1 MPAPSILKHSV
12 RAKKLFIH
20 DVSMKPPPATGQSAS
35 CAEALSGEACRTY
48 PTRGL
53 VAQGAILTNSRR
65 IATLGTLSL
74 AAIVVGLLCLHF
86 GTQPIAYGEI
96 LRVFA
101 DAISRKELDGGTSD
115 ITRTILLHVR
125 LPRML
130 LGFLIGC
137 SLATVGVALQALLRN
152 PLADPYVLGVSSGA
166 ALGAAV
172 GVLFGVGATFLAETA
187 LPACGF
193 AGGLLALVIVYRM
206 ATHYEQL
213 PIHSLLL
220 TGVILNAIFSALIM
234 FITSILEPNRSYG
247 MMAWL
252 MGTLTAPTYGGLLG
266 LVAYLSIGLFLLFS
280 QMRALNIL
288 ALGEE
293 SARTLGVDTERT
305 KRLIFVLTA
314 LLTGAVVSV
323 SGMIGFIGMVVPHAV
338 RLLTGADHRLLLPA
352 SALVGGTFLMGADT
366 IARTLISPAEI
377 PVGII
382 TALAG
387 GPFFVYLLVWRK
399 DRLA

>member
-1 MPAPSILKHSV
+1 MRFLLKQ
-12 RAKKLFIH
+12 R
-20 DVSMKPPPATGQSAS
+20 PATVQSGSCAGVLPNESCRMDSAS
-35 CAEALSGEACRTY
+35 GI
-48 PTRGL
+48 
-53 VAQGAILTNSRR
+53 VAQGAILTSSRWMV
-65 IATLGTLSL
+65 TLGIL
-74 AAIVVGLLCLHF
+74 ALTAVAVSFICLHF
-86 GTQPIAYGEI
+86 GAQPIAYGEI
-96 LRVFA
+96 LRVFLDAMNRKGIDDGTA
-101 DAISRKELDGGTSD
+101 DVAS
-115 ITRTILLHVR
+115 TILLQVR
-125 LPRML
+125 MPRML
-130 LGFLIGC
+130 LGFLVGC

-172 GVLFGVGATFLAETA
+172 GVLLGAGATFLAETA
-187 LPACGF
+187 LPVCGF

-206 ATHYEQL
+206 AASSEQL

-252 MGTLTAPTYGGLLG
+252 MGTLTAPTYGSLAGLI
-266 LVAYLSIGLFLLFS
+266 VYLSIGLVLLFG

-293 SARTLGVDTERT
+293 SARTLGIDTERA
-305 KRLIFVLTA
+305 KRSIFVLAA
-314 LLTGAVVSV
+314 LVTGAVVSV

-338 RLLTGADHRLLLPA
+338 RLVTGADHRLLLPA

-366 IARTLISPAEI
+366 IARTMISPAEI

-387 GPFFVYLLVWRK
+387 GPFFVYLLLWRK

>member
-1 MPAPSILKHSV
+1 
-12 RAKKLFIH
+12 
-20 DVSMKPPPATGQSAS
+20 MKPPPVTVRS
-35 CAEALSGEACRTY
+35 CSYADVSSDGSDSVVSKSGH
-48 PTRGL
+48 
-53 VAQGAILTNSRR
+53 VSHGAILTRSRW
-65 IATLGTLSL
+65 ATTLGILGLAVIAVSL
-74 AAIVVGLLCLHF
+74 MCLHF
-86 GTQPIAYGEI
+86 GAQPIGYGEI
-96 LRVFA
+96 LRVLS
-101 DAISRKELDGGTSD
+101 DSISGKEITGEGSD
-115 ITRTILLHVR
+115 VTRTILLHVR

-130 LGFLIGC
+130 LGFLVGC
-137 SLATVGVALQALLRN
+137 SLASVGVALQALLRN

-172 GVLFGVGATFLAETA
+172 GVLVGAGTTFLAETA

-193 AGGLLALVIVYRM
+193 AGGLLALMIIYRM
-206 ATHYEQL
+206 AASYERL

-252 MGTLTAPTYGGLLG
+252 MGTLTAPTYGD
-266 LVAYLSIGLFLLFS
+266 LVSLVIYLSTGLFLLFS
-280 QMRALNIL
+280 QIRVLNVL

-293 SARTLGVDTERT
+293 AARTLGVDTEQA
-305 KRLIFVLTA
+305 KRFIFVLTA
-314 LLTGAVVSV
+314 LVTGAVVSV

-338 RLLTGADHRLLLPA
+338 RLVIGADHRLLLPA

-366 IARTLISPAEI
+366 VARTLISPTEI

-387 GPFFVYLLVWRK
+387 GPFFVYLLLWRK

>member
-1 MPAPSILKHSV
+1 MKYVIREDLLKQ
-12 RAKKLFIH
+12 L
-20 DVSMKPPPATGQSAS
+20 PATVEPGS
-35 CAEALSGEACRTY
+35 CREILSHGT
-48 PTRGL
+48 
-53 VAQGAILTNSRR
+53 VSQGSILTNSRWV
-65 IATLGTLSL
+65 ATLGILTLT
-74 AAIVVGLLCLHF
+74 AIAVGMICLHF
-86 GTQPIAYGEI
+86 GAQPISYGEV
-96 LRVFA
+96 LRVLGNMA
-101 DAISRKELDGGTSD
+101 SDRDRTDGTPD
-115 ITRTILLHVR
+115 IARTILLQVR
-125 LPRML
+125 LPRIL
-130 LGFLIGC
+130 LGFLVGC
-137 SLATVGVALQALLRN
+137 SLASVGVALQALLRN

-172 GVLFGVGATFLAETA
+172 GILFGVGTTFLAETA

-193 AGGLLALVIVYRM
+193 AGGLVALVVIYRM
-206 ATHYEQL
+206 AATYGQL

-234 FITSILEPNRSYG
+234 FITSILDPNRSYG

-252 MGTLTAPTYGGLLG
+252 MGTLTAPTYSSLVGLMI
-266 LVAYLSIGLFLLFS
+266 YLSIGLFLLFS
-280 QMRALNIL
+280 QMRVLNIL

-293 SARTLGVDTERT
+293 SARTLGIDTEQA
-305 KRLIFVLTA
+305 KRSLFVLTA
-314 LLTGAVVSV
+314 LVTGAVVSV

-338 RLLTGADHRLLLPA
+338 RLVIGADHRLLLPA

-366 IARTLISPAEI
+366 VARTLIAPTEI

-387 GPFFVYLLVWRK
+387 GPFFVYVLLWRK

>member
-1 MPAPSILKHSV
+1 
-12 RAKKLFIH
+12 
-20 DVSMKPPPATGQSAS
+20 MKPTPMTVQSGA
-35 CAEALSGEACRTY
+35 CAGVLPSESDRVVTKSGIMT
-48 PTRGL
+48 
-53 VAQGAILTNSRR
+53 QGAILTNTRWM
-65 IATLGTLSL
+65 ATLGILALTAIAASL
-74 AAIVVGLLCLHF
+74 VCLHF
-86 GTQPIAYGEI
+86 GAQPIAYGEI
-96 LRVFA
+96 LRAFV
-101 DAISRKELDGGTSD
+101 DTLSHKEINDGTSD
-115 ITRTILLHVR
+115 VATTILLHVR

-130 LGFLIGC
+130 LGFLVGC

-172 GVLFGVGATFLAETA
+172 GVLLGAGTTFLAETA
-187 LPACGF
+187 LPAYGF
-193 AGGLLALVIVYRM
+193 AGGLLALVVVYRM
-206 ATHYEQL
+206 AASYEQL

-252 MGTLTAPTYGGLLG
+252 MGTLTAPTYGGLAG
-266 LVAYLSIGLFLLFS
+266 LAVYLSIGMLLLFS
-280 QMRALNIL
+280 QMRVLNIL
-288 ALGEE
+288 ALGED
-293 SARTLGVDTERT
+293 SARTLGIDTEKA
-305 KRLIFVLTA
+305 KRFIFILAA
-314 LLTGAVVSV
+314 LVTGAVVSV

-338 RLLTGADHRLLLPA
+338 RLITGADHRLLLPA
-352 SALVGGTFLMGADT
+352 SALVGGIFLMGADT

-387 GPFFVYLLVWRK
+387 GPFFVYLLLWRK